1 MRQARAIACG
11 LALGAALVV
20 LPAPAARASVAED
33 AAQAAA
39 DLAAAVDALS
49 AAEGGRDQITAL
61 TQTIR
66 AYEAGLAALRE
77 ALRQSAQR
85 EAELT
90 AAFEAQRDKIAQ
102 LLGVLSRIEAEPAPI
117 LLLHPTGPIG
127 SVRAGM
133 MLAEITPAL
142 QNEAE
147 ALRARLQELADL
159 RSVQRQAGQ
168 TLTKGLGAAQ
178 QARSNLA
185 TAIADRT
192 ELPRRFTE
200 DPETLRDLLQ
210 SADTL
215 DAFAA
220 GLALDPSATAG
231 FAAAKGSLDLP
242 SLGTVLLRPGE
253 LDARGVARP
262 GLTLATR
269 PAALVTA
276 PWAATIRY
284 RGPLLD
290 YGNVMIIEPGDGYLL
305 VLAGLRDVFGEVGE
319 VVAKGAALGLMG
331 GTVNDTADLLAPAKQ
346 GGPDQG
352 SGAQTM
358 SSRETETLYIELRS
372 GADAV
377 DPTDWFA
384 ATAQGL

>member
-1 MRQARAIACG
+1 MRLARA
-11 LALGAALVV
+11 LAICAAFI
-20 LPAPAARASVAED
+20 LPAPVLANVAED
-33 AAQAAA
+33 AAKAAG
-39 DLAAAVDALS
+39 DLAAAVDALG
-49 AAEGGRDQITAL
+49 AAKGGKDQITAL

-77 ALRQSAQR
+77 ALRQSEQR
-85 EAELT
+85 EGELT

-133 MLAEITPAL
+133 MLAEVTPAL
-142 QNEAE
+142 QVEAE
-147 ALRARLQELADL
+147 ALRAQLQELADL
-159 RSVQRQAGQ
+159 RAVQSQAGQ
-168 TLTKGLGAAQ
+168 TLTRGLDAAQ

-192 ELPRRFTE
+192 DLPRRFTE
-200 DPETLRDLLQ
+200 DTEALKELLQ

-220 GLALDPSATAG
+220 GLALDPAATAG
-231 FAAAKGSLDLP
+231 FASAKGSLDLP
-242 SLGTVLLRPGE
+242 SLGTVLLQPGE
-253 LDARGVARP
+253 LDARGVGRP
-262 GLTLATR
+262 GLSIATR

-290 YGNVMIIEPGDGYLL
+290 YGNVMIIEPGDGYLF
-305 VLAGLRDVFGEVGE
+305 VIAGLRDVFGEVGE

-331 GTVNDTADLLAPAKQ
+331 GGANDTADLLAPAKQ
-346 GGPDQG
+346 GDPNQA
-352 SGAQTM
+352 SAA
-358 SSRETETLYIELRS
+358 RETETLYIELRS
-372 GADAV
+372 GADV
-377 DPTDWFA
+377 IDPTDWFT